1 MKTMKNFAVLLVLV
15 MLANVALASGN
26 LKVNL
31 LENDVDY
38 AVMEISNADMSLVEI
53 DVKNAYGDELYSLE
67 TTVPVNEFKKRYNF
81 SELEDGL
88 YFYSVKID
96 DEKVVKELEIVDGKV
111 EVVDVR
117 KSVDPYFVQEN
128 DMLKFSFLNF
138 QKENVTLY
146 VYEDS
151 KLLTESKLGNS
162 FTINKAVDLKDLKKG
177 NYEVVITNEED
188 VFSHNFVIQ

>member
-1 MKTMKNFAVLLVLV
+1 MKNFAVLLVLV